1 MARIP
6 AIAVTMLIAFASVIP
21 TAAMAEANADGRL
34 RETIHRLDHGLFDS
48 FNKCADGAQL
58 TRHASYFAEDVE
70 FYHDNG
76 GVTWTRE
83 AMLANTRQ
91 YACGKYTRELVE
103 DSFHVSPVKDFGAI
117 ATGVHRFCQIGTN
130 ECAGEADFV
139 MVWRNTNGKWE
150 VTRTL
155 SFGHRA
161 TAPSA
166 TAAQASTL
174 PTSTEASTGTKS
186 RASRSR

>member
-1 MARIP
+1 MVRKPVVVA
-6 AIAVTMLIAFASVIP
+6 TMSFAFACAMSA
-21 TAAMAEANADGRL
+21 TALAEANADARL
-34 RETIHRLDHGLFDS
+34 RETIQRLDHDLFDS
-48 FNKCADGAQL
+48 FNKCADATEL
-58 TRHASYFAEDVE
+58 ARHASYFAEDVE

-83 AMLANTRQ
+83 AMLANTKQ
-91 YACGKYTRELVE
+91 HACGRYTRELVAA
-103 DSFHVSPVKDFGAI
+103 SFHVSPVKDFGAI
-117 ATGVHRFCQIGTN
+117 ATGVHRFCQNGTN

-161 TAPSA
+161 AAPSA
-166 TAAQASTL
+166 STASTAQASN
-174 PTSTEASTGTKS
+174 AAGID
-186 RASRSR
+186 